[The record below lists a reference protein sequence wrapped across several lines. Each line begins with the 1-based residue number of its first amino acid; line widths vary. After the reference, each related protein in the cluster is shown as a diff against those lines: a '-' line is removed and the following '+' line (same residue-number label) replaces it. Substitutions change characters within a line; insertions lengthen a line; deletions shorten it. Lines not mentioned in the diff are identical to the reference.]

1 MSKILSDEQVSL
13 FNENGFIVLK
23 GFYDVENQVD
33 PILLAIYEII
43 GICLEKNNI
52 EIERRPF
59 SREHFDHGY
68 QALIKKDRSI
78 GGVIYD
84 AVKQIPAF
92 QRLVSC
98 QKHEDLVK
106 QLRKT
111 NLAGIASGGSG
122 IRIDNPAEKQ
132 YQAPWH
138 QEFPAQLRSL
148 DGLIFW
154 SPLRNLTQQLGPVEI
169 CPQSQQEGIIP
180 VYSDSKASGKSG
192 AYALRLENEEQ
203 IVAKYQSAAPLADQG
218 DLVLMDWLVVHRSGT
233 NNSAESRWTMQI
245 RYFNFMDKM
254 GVSNDWKGSFASG
267 VDFRD
272 VFPELI
278 LASKDL
284 S

>member
-1 MSKILSDEQVSL
+1 VSKVLSDEQVSL
-13 FNENGFIVLK
+13 FKTNGFIVLK
-23 GFYDVENQVD
+23 GFYDIDNQID

-52 EIERRPF
+52 EIDRRPF
-59 SREHFDHGY
+59 SRKHFDHGY

-78 GGVIYD
+78 GGVVYD

-92 QRLVSC
+92 QRLVSS
-98 QKHEDLVK
+98 QKHENLVK
-106 QLRKT
+106 QLRQTK
-111 NLAGIASGGSG
+111 LAGIATGGSG

-132 YQAPWH
+132 YKAPWH
-138 QEFPAQLRSL
+138 QEFPAQLRSI

-154 SPLRNLTQQLGPVEI
+154 SPLRNLTSLLGPVEI
-169 CPQSQQEGIIP
+169 CPQSQREGIIP
-180 VYSDSKASGKSG
+180 VYSDSNESGKTG
-192 AYALRLENEEQ
+192 AYALRLANEEQ
-203 IVAKYQSAAPLADQG
+203 IIAKYQSTAPLADQG

-245 RYFNFMDKM
+245 RYFNFMDRM
-254 GVSNDWKGSFASG
+254 GISKDWKGSFASG

-278 LASKDL
+278 LESKDL
-284 S
+284 P

>member
-1 MSKILSDEQVSL
+1 VSKILSDEQISL
-13 FNENGFIVLK
+13 FNTNGFLVLK
-23 GFYDVENQVD
+23 GFYDIENQID
-33 PILLAIYEII
+33 PILSAIYEII
-43 GICLEKNNI
+43 GICLEKHSI
-52 EIERRPF
+52 EIERMPF
-59 SREHFDHGY
+59 SREYFDHGY

-98 QKHEDLVK
+98 QKHENLVK

-111 NLAGIASGGSG
+111 KLAGIASGGSG

-154 SPLRNLTQQLGPVEI
+154 SPLRNLTSQLGPVEI
-169 CPQSQQEGIIP
+169 CPQSQHEGIIP
-180 VYSDSKASGKSG
+180 VYSDSDESGKTG

-203 IVAKYQSAAPLADQG
+203 VITKYQSTTPLADQG

-245 RYFNFMDKM
+245 RYFNFMDKI
-254 GVSNDWKGSFASG
+254 GISTDWKGSFASG

-278 LASKDL
+278 LASKERP
-284 S
+284 

>member
-13 FNENGFIVLK
+13 FNKNGFIVLK
-23 GFYDVENQVD
+23 GFYDIDNQID
-33 PILLAIYEII
+33 PILHAIYEII

-52 EIERRPF
+52 EIDRKPF
-59 SREHFDHGY
+59 SRTHFDHGY

-78 GGVIYD
+78 GGVVYD

-122 IRIDNPAEKQ
+122 IRIDNPAENQ

-154 SPLRNLTQQLGPVEI
+154 SPLRNLTPQLGPVEI

-180 VYSDSKASGKSG
+180 VYSDSQESGKSG

-203 IVAKYQSAAPLADQG
+203 LIAKYKSTAPLANQG
-218 DLVLMDWLVVHRSGT
+218 DLVLMDWLVLHRSGT
-233 NNSAESRWTMQI
+233 NSSAESRWTMQI
-245 RYFNFMDKM
+245 RYFNFMDQLGISK
-254 GVSNDWKGSFASG
+254 DWKGSFANG

-278 LASKDL
+278 LKSKDL
-284 S
+284 P

>member
-1 MSKILSDEQVSL
+1 MSNVLSDEQVSL
-13 FNENGFIVLK
+13 FNNNGYLVLK
-23 GFYDVENQVD
+23 GFYDLDNQID
-33 PILLAIYEII
+33 PILHAIYEII

-52 EIERRPF
+52 EIARKPF
-59 SREHFDHGY
+59 SRTHFDHGY
-68 QALIKKDRSI
+68 QDLIKKDRSI
-78 GGVIYD
+78 GGVVYD

-92 QRLVSC
+92 QRLLSC
-98 QKHEDLVK
+98 EKHEDLVK

-111 NLAGIASGGSG
+111 NLAGIAAGGSG

-154 SPLRNLTQQLGPVEI
+154 SPLRNLTRQLGPVEI

-180 VYSDSKASGKSG
+180 VYSDSTESGKSG

-203 IVAKYQSAAPLADQG
+203 IVAKYQSTAPLADQG

-245 RYFNFMDKM
+245 RYFNFMDQM
-254 GVSNDWKGSFASG
+254 GISKDWKGSFASG
-267 VDFRD
+267 VDFRK

-278 LASKDL
+278 LPSKDL
-284 S
+284 P

>member
-1 MSKILSDEQVSL
+1 MSNILSDEQVSL
-13 FNENGFIVLK
+13 FNKNGFVVLK
-23 GFYDVENQVD
+23 GFYDIDNQID

-43 GICLEKNNI
+43 GICLVKNNI
-52 EIERRPF
+52 DIDRKPF
-59 SREHFDHGY
+59 SRKYFDHGY

-106 QLRKT
+106 QLRTT

-154 SPLRNLTQQLGPVEI
+154 SPLRNLTHELGPVEI
-169 CPQSQQEGIIP
+169 CPQSHQEGIIP
-180 VYSDSKASGKSG
+180 VYSDSQESGKSG

-203 IVAKYQSAAPLADQG
+203 LIAKYKSTAPLANQG
-218 DLVLMDWLVVHRSGT
+218 DLVLMDWLVLHRSGT
-233 NNSAESRWTMQI
+233 NSSAESRWTMQI
-245 RYFNFMDKM
+245 RYFNFMDQLGISK
-254 GVSNDWKGSFASG
+254 DWKGSFANG

-278 LASKDL
+278 LKSKDL
-284 S
+284 P